1 MPATHRP
8 RKQIQYPWRHDTSCR
23 LLIDSERFIPVM
35 LEAIQNA
42 RRYILLEMY
51 LVESGHVTDHF
62 IQAIREAAARG
73 VHVYIILDAFGSI
86 RFSQA
91 DRKRLENPLIEIA
104 TYHPF
109 RWLQPQRY
117 FARDHRKL
125 LLIDGNVAYTGGMGF
140 SDGVRI
146 SDTDHMPWHDI
157 VIQSRGSVVS
167 DWQHLF
173 VMQWRHI
180 LHVSLDLPICSP
192 QHSNQMTARLVYSQP
207 ARINTV
213 LTNLRRHAAH
223 AKYRVWIA
231 TAYFL
236 PSWRLRR
243 VLRNAVRR
251 GVDVRILLP
260 GQVTDNP
267 VVRYASQRFY
277 THLLKAGVKI
287 YEYQPRFMHA
297 KAALGDDW
305 VSIGSSNFDRW
316 SRSRNLEANQE
327 IIDKAFAGE
336 VEIMFR
342 HDFSNA
348 RQIMLKDWTAR
359 SLLQQWRERF
369 WGTVEAWLNRE

>member
-35 LEAIQNA
+35 LEAIQDA

-140 SDGVRI
+140 SDVC
-146 SDTDHMPWHDI
+146 
-157 VIQSRGSVVS
+157 
-167 DWQHLF
+167 
-173 VMQWRHI
+173 
-180 LHVSLDLPICSP
+180 DLP
-192 QHSNQMTARLVYSQP
+192 
-207 ARINTV
+207 
-213 LTNLRRHAAH
+213 
-223 AKYRVWIA
+223 
-231 TAYFL
+231 
-236 PSWRLRR
+236 
-243 VLRNAVRR
+243 
-251 GVDVRILLP
+251 D
-260 GQVTDNP
+260 
-267 VVRYASQRFY
+267 
-277 THLLKAGVKI
+277 
-287 YEYQPRFMHA
+287 
-297 KAALGDDW
+297 
-305 VSIGSSNFDRW
+305 
-316 SRSRNLEANQE
+316 
-327 IIDKAFAGE
+327 
-336 VEIMFR
+336 
-342 HDFSNA
+342 
-348 RQIMLKDWTAR
+348 
-359 SLLQQWRERF
+359 
-369 WGTVEAWLNRE
+369 